1 MDKRLVILGGGE
13 SGVGAAILAKQ
24 KGYDVFVSDSS
35 SLKDNYRNVLQQA
48 GIEFEEGGHEEKKIL
63 NADEVMKSPGIPE
76 KNEMVKK
83 IRATGITIISE
94 IELAYRYKG
103 NSKIIGIT
111 GSNGKTTTTA
121 LTYHICK
128 HAGLD

>member
-35 SLKDNYRNVLQQA
+35 SLKDNYRSVLQQA
-48 GIEFEEGGHEEKKIL
+48 KIDFEEGGHNEKKIL

-83 IRATGITIISE
+83 IRAQGIAIISE

-111 GSNGKTTTTA
+111 GSN
-121 LTYHICK
+121 
-128 HAGLD
+128 